1 LIPNGFSS
9 YDIDSL
15 RPHANLLIIYSDK
28 TGKPMRPPTIVP
40 DFLFLMTG
48 KTCGVTRIT
57 PKKLSLV
64 LIYLQE
70 IKKNKSPY
78 PALFT
83 NTSIL
88 SFSATILPIA

>member
-1 LIPNGFSS
+1 
-9 YDIDSL
+9 
-15 RPHANLLIIYSDK
+15 
-28 TGKPMRPPTIVP
+28 
-40 DFLFLMTG
+40 MTG

-64 LIYLQE
+64 LIYPQE
-70 IKKNKSPY
+70 IKNKSPY

-88 SFSATILPIA
+88 SFSAIILPIA

>member
-15 RPHANLLIIYSDK
+15 RPHANLLIMYADK

-64 LIYLQE
+64 LIYPQE
-70 IKKNKSPY
+70 IKNKSPY

-88 SFSATILPIA
+88 SFSAIILPIA

>member
-1 LIPNGFSS
+1 
-9 YDIDSL
+9 
-15 RPHANLLIIYSDK
+15 
-28 TGKPMRPPTIVP
+28 MRPPTIVP

-70 IKKNKSPY
+70 IKKQKSIPCVVY
-78 PALFT
+78 QYIDPLFFCYYFADCIGYDDDRST
-83 NTSIL
+83 YTMSIQCHRD
-88 SFSATILPIA
+88 SRSGTV

>member
-1 LIPNGFSS
+1 M
-9 YDIDSL
+9 Y
-15 RPHANLLIIYSDK
+15 ADK
-28 TGKPMRPPTIVP
+28 TGKPMLPPTIVP

-48 KTCGVTRIT
+48 RTCCITCIT

-64 LIYLQE
+64 LIYPQE